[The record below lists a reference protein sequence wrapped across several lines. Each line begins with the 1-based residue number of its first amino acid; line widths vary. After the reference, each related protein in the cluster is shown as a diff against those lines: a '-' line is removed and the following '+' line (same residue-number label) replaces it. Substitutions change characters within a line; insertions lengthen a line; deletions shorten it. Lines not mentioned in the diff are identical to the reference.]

1 MHPIDED
8 IDLTIRPPRV
18 PSPNAVKRHIISNT
32 VTSCLSKFDSPD
44 EVVWVAMKGS
54 PEWSLI
60 LHKANGKKLSVDDM
74 IDAYKFFNIIN
85 DPQTRNYKDVLPFLL
100 TRRTKFFQKRL
111 WTLSTALEAME
122 REWSKS
128 TPEIPPS
135 IDEEFGSGF
144 SSLVHENYP
153 GLSPTKVLI
162 CLVFEIQEHARAI
175 DRMDGYSS
183 SVRVEKLVPKFSR
196 MFESC
201 HLLLRSRTISKAPPR
216 SRAAGLKSAME
227 RLLPLSGGVDYL
239 IKFSRDTFPDEG
251 VRWTVAR
258 SSTTV

>member
-18 PSPNAVKRHIISNT
+18 RSSNAVKPHIISNT

-44 EVVWVAMKGS
+44 EVVWVAMEGS

-60 LHKANGKKLSVDDM
+60 LHKFNGKKLSVDDM

-85 DPQTRNYKDVLPFLL
+85 DPHTQNYKDVLPFLL

-111 WTLSTALEAME
+111 WTLSIALEAMK

-128 TPEIPPS
+128 PLATPPS
-135 IDEEFGSGF
+135 IDEEFSSGF

-153 GLSPTKVLI
+153 GLSPAKVLI
-162 CLVFEIQEHARAI
+162 CLVFEIQEHACAI

-183 SVRVEKLVPKFSR
+183 SVRLEKLVPKFYR

-216 SRAAGLKSAME
+216 SRAAALKSAME

-239 IKFSRDTFPDEG
+239 IKFSRNTFPDEG

-258 SSTTV
+258 SSTTF